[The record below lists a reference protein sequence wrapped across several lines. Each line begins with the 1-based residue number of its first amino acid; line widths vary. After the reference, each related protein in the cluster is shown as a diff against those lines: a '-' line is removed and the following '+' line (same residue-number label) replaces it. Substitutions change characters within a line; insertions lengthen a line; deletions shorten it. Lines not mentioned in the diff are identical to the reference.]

1 MVKPSNNQ
9 KFKIDGVEILKHKN
23 PSSEEGN
30 FKFKP
35 LIEYDKN
42 ISQLVFDIEVDVN
55 LILHVSEKLSKE
67 EKKLDQNSSKIS
79 NNSGVFNKIKRG
91 ATSIIINGGNN

>member
-1 MVKPSNNQ
+1 MVKPSNNL
-9 KFKIDGVEILKHKN
+9 KFKIMVEILKHKN
-23 PSSEEGN
+23 PVHVEEDN

-55 LILHVSEKLSKE
+55 LILHV
-67 EKKLDQNSSKIS
+67 
-79 NNSGVFNKIKRG
+79 
-91 ATSIIINGGNN
+91 